1 MMNNY
6 IKILFFLLLFTSC
19 SKEDDFVQ
27 EISLPPVIE
36 IPNEFVSKSEVYSD
50 INETVG
56 NIITQKY
63 TDKFFSKE
71 EIFSVL
77 KQDVNGNIY
86 YSHTKASVQYDFF
99 NDGKVDF
106 FGFSFGNGERVK
118 GKYVLIEDI
127 NDNPKE
133 PIIFDSDLFAASTA
147 LLSDTNGDGS
157 MEILFFSENNHGF
170 QCGGTETGYLE
181 NIFRIS
187 INENRDIIQERIG
200 TTPVGTH
207 DGTSGDIDN
216 DGDIDII
223 VWPTGISDCKNS
235 NNITLPIKLI
245 NDGNGNFSEQ
255 PFFYD
260 EDILISEGFMEWIF
274 TTYYLF
280 DINSDGILDLIG
292 GLYMD
297 KVDPRF
303 NDDSFNKSRKHL
315 TDSGLYVIY
324 GEGNGDF
331 SYENLIYI
339 KNSMFTNETQLL
351 YGMTFTDYN
360 NDGKYDILTTSFVVD
375 TSASINIDGDNY
387 VLNLFE
393 NNGNGNFENTTE
405 SVIDGYYDLTGTS
418 FTNFYS
424 PMIHDVDGDGDYD
437 IVASNYH
444 WATQVNLVKLL
455 YWEKTGSTYIRREI
469 SN

>member
-1 MMNNY
+1 MNNY

-27 EISLPPVIE
+27 EISLPPAVE
-36 IPNEFVSKSEVYSD
+36 IPTEFVSKSEVYSD

-77 KQDVNGNIY
+77 KQDVNGTIY

>member
-1 MMNNY
+1 MNNY
-6 IKILFFLLLFTSC
+6 IKILFFLLLYTSC
-19 SKEDDFVQ
+19 SKENDFI
-27 EISLPPVIE
+27 EDISLPPVIDVPAKF
-36 IPNEFVSKSEVYSD
+36 ISKSEVYSD

-63 TDKFFSKE
+63 TDKFFSKD

-77 KQDVNGNIY
+77 KQSVNGINY

-106 FGFSFGNGERVK
+106 FGFSFGNGEVVK
-118 GKYVLIEDI
+118 GKYILIEDI

-133 PIIFDSDLFAASTA
+133 PIIFDSDLYAASTA

-170 QCGGTETGYLE
+170 QCGGNTTGYLE
-181 NIFRIS
+181 NILRIS

-207 DGTSGDIDN
+207 DGTTGDIDN

-245 NDGNGNFSEQ
+245 NDGNGNFSEY

-260 EDILISEGFMEWIF
+260 EDILISEGFTDWVF
-274 TTYYLF
+274 TSYYLF
-280 DINSDGILDLIG
+280 DIDGDGILDLIG
-292 GLYMD
+292 GLYMN

-303 NDDSFNKSRKHL
+303 NNESFNNSRKHL

-324 GEGNGDF
+324 GEGGGEF
-331 SYENLIYI
+331 SYENIKYI
-339 KNSMFTNETQLL
+339 KNSVFSNETQKL
-351 YGMTFTDYN
+351 YGITFTDYN
-360 NDGKYDILTTSFVVD
+360 GDGNYDILTSSYVID
-375 TSASINIDGDNY
+375 TSTSINIDGDNY
-387 VLNLFE
+387 VINLFK
-393 NNGNGNFENTTE
+393 NNRNNNFENVTE
-405 SVIDGYYDLTGTS
+405 SVIDGYYDLTETT

-424 PMIHDVDGDGDYD
+424 PMIHDIDGDGDYD

-455 YWEKTGSTYIRREI
+455 YWEKNGSTYIRREI